1 MSEDATKVGKHL
13 LDEQFSCLAT
23 LHLQY
28 IVSSFERIALYSVHA
43 INLSHL
49 VVIGEDIANG
59 SVGDVAKLTFEKQM
73 LAESLG
79 GEGNNIVGLV
89 GDFKFESSLHSS
101 RQVG

>member
-1 MSEDATKVGKHL
+1 ML
-13 LDEQFSCLAT
+13 LDEQFAGYAA

-28 IVSSFERIALYSVHA
+28 IVSSFERIALDTVHT
-43 INLSHL
+43 INSCHF
-49 VVIGEDIANG
+49 VVVGEDVAYG
-59 SVGDVAKLTFEKQM
+59 SVGDVAKLTREKQM